1 MQCPNCKGHIDRF
14 DLSPECKHCGVNI
27 FYFQQEKLL
36 SDDAKMCEL
45 EYASL
50 RILIAKLKAAFIGGA
65 LQITRIVLCL
75 LTLVS
80 LVIPFASAKAEL
92 ASGVKSISFGAI
104 GFYSAFTD
112 GTVSALFALNGTDA
126 FSPFT
131 HSAALLAAAMIL
143 VLLASLG
150 VLACEILSFISI
162 KKATK
167 IMNVFAVFGV
177 AFSDFAFIAALLMKK
192 NAVGAISVSLG
203 FGVPAA
209 TAIFAAV
216 AAVNLL
222 ILRKN
227 IQPDIKETDVLR
239 VETRKKVKAG
249 EILLDSLPL
258 PVFESE
264 EEKEKR
270 LEKERRSEELI
281 EAEKDGEHK

>member
-14 DLSPECKHCGVNI
+14 DLSPECRHCGVNI

-50 RILIAKLKAAFIGGA
+50 RILIAKLKAAFIAGA

-92 ASGVKSISFGAI
+92 ASGVKSISFGAV
-104 GFYSAFTD
+104 GFYSAITD
-112 GTVSALFALNGTDA
+112 GTASALFALNGIDA

-131 HSAALLAAAMIL
+131 HTAALLAVGMIL
-143 VLLASLG
+143 ILLASLG
-150 VLACEILSFISI
+150 VLACEILSFLNI
-162 KKATK
+162 KKTAK
-167 IMNVFAVFGV
+167 IMNVFAFCGV
-177 AFSDFAFIAALLMKK
+177 AFSVFAFVAAILMKR
-192 NAVGAISVSLG
+192 NAVGAISASLG
-203 FGVPAA
+203 LGAPAA
-209 TAIFAAV
+209 AAIFAFLAV
-216 AAVNLL
+216 INLL
-222 ILRKN
+222 ILKKN
-227 IQPDIKETDVLR
+227 IQPDIKETDILR
-239 VETRKKVKAG
+239 VETRKRVKSG
-249 EILLDSLPL
+249 EISLDSLSL

-270 LEKERRSEELI
+270 LEKERRSLELM
-281 EAEKDGEHK
+281 EGGEHQ